1 MVRSSADRITLGQ
14 TFPSPHSPTS
24 PQLPG
29 APESTG
35 IHHFLMKKRDCHQ
48 HSREREWLPPSTLG
62 SSLSGGLTKASVGL
76 NRRIKFDPSTAVS
89 EGPGPPPGAGQGGPL
104 IVLELD
110 LK

>member
-1 MVRSSADRITLGQ
+1 
-14 TFPSPHSPTS
+14 
-24 PQLPG
+24 
-29 APESTG
+29 
-35 IHHFLMKKRDCHQ
+35 MKKRDCHQ